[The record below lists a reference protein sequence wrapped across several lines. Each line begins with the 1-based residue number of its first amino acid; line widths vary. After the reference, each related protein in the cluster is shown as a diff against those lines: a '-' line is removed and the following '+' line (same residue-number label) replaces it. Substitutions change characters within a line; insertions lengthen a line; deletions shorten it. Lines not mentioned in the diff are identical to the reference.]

1 MGCFI
6 KVPLEDALT
15 PKAGF
20 VCITDHWWVIEDN
33 CLLGF
38 KLYGEKSK
46 ERPSP
51 QCNSQKSIVDMLLRK
66 ERYKNAQ
73 AIHLPVV
80 YWWPHRD

>member
-6 KVPLEDALT
+6 KVSLDDVMT

-20 VCITDHWWVIEDN
+20 ICITDHWWVVDGDN
-33 CLLGF
+33 VLGF

-51 QCNSQKSIVDMLLRK
+51 QCNSQKSIVDMLLKK
-66 ERYKNAQ
+66 ESYKNMQ
-73 AIHLPVV
+73 AVYLPVA